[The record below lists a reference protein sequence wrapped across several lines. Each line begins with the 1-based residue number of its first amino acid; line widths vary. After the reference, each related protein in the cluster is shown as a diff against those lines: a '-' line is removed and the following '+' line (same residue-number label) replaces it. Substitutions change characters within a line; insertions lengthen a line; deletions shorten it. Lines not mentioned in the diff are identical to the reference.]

1 MLFRLINLIVN
12 LVKSK
17 KFEIFLKKINKINK
31 HKNFGL
37 KKRIVLFEFTSMFT
51 THITYSHLVWP
62 MKRAYNSKAYGI
74 TTSLL
79 SKKKINIIQITR
91 FI

>member
-1 MLFRLINLIVN
+1 MLFRLINLIIN

-37 KKRIVLFEFTSMFT
+37 KKELFCLSLHQCLQLILH
-51 THITYSHLVWP
+51 THIWFYP
-62 MKRAYNSKAYGI
+62 
-74 TTSLL
+74 
-79 SKKKINIIQITR
+79 
-91 FI
+91 